1 MGAGTVLRLHRIFFV
16 AVAVLSLGGLGLP
29 ALSQDS
35 IEPDPKPA
43 GIAPND
49 PVPKS
54 ITIPRDAEAE
64 TTEPPP
70 AAAPP
75 PFQPPAEIA
84 PGGRSGLGGVIVDP
98 VPSAVDITA
107 AVSRRLSDDGGPAD
121 GGAGDTRTATYLVD
135 FVNPLPTA
143 QTRILVLDAG
153 AYGGQGAPAGL
164 VLPHL
169 LKALASTTAAEI
181 EVLEKGPRTRVRLVI
196 PGEQSITA
204 AFRYAAPL
212 NSLTVEMWGE
222 RALARFDN
230 AALVMQG
237 ALLGLVIALGAWLAG
252 IAILRRDRMAA
263 WLSALFASAFLALL
277 AGFGFTGTINIAGV
291 VTGAGMALGVLAGC
305 SALALAF
312 VVQALAPDG
321 RWRSF
326 TWVASYAPWLIAA
339 AGLMAAFNAPYA
351 AAAAKVASIGGLSLV
366 IGVIFARAWE
376 GDGAARRLSLAAV
389 FLLLALAPLSML
401 EAVPASGRVTMLAAA
416 ALMTAALLMAAFAIS
431 ASAAPVLRQRV
442 DRVVAASAIRETAP
456 PPFAPAP
463 PIPLAA
469 PDDGRYTLALAAAHQ
484 GLWDW
489 DLKRDR
495 LFLSPSVEALLGA
508 RPGQLQS
515 PERTWRGHVHDDDL
529 ETFLGALE
537 DYRRIADVS
546 FVLDFRGR
554 GLDGVDRW
562 LQLRA
567 SYMSD
572 GEKAARCIGLV
583 SDVSAQ
589 KEGEALLLASARQDS
604 VTGLANRA
612 FFLEALTH
620 RLTFAAPDRA
630 YALLVLDIAR
640 FRTVNESLGH
650 AAGDR
655 LLAAI
660 AERIRASAPDTA
672 LIARLGADVFGLVW
686 ASSNADEAGE
696 AAKAVLDTVAV
707 PIETSGRRM
716 SPIVRGGLA
725 MLDGEHQDAAS
736 ALSDAEVALSESRKA
751 GPSSLTFFAT
761 AMREMKTDRA
771 ALERDLAG
779 ALERNEIL
787 VHYQPIIRVADRS
800 PAGFEALVRWRH
812 PQRGL
817 LNAEAFAGLA
827 EEVGHIEALG
837 RYVLETASRDAAR
850 WRLMAPRTP
859 PIFVNINVSA
869 QQLASPAFIVL
880 CEKLSASGQSG
891 EGIRLE
897 ITETLAIDDTGAAVR
912 ALEKLR
918 AAGYGLVM
926 DDFGSGHSTP
936 SRLAHLPFDA
946 VKVDRSF
953 MMGGGPVRNVL
964 AGLLRLARD
973 LNLEATAEGVES
985 EEDLAFLS
993 ANGCTY
999 AQGYFCGM
1007 PRDAAATQA
1016 IILEAVITAEAGE

>member
-1 MGAGTVLRLHRIFFV
+1 VSRLHRFFFV
-16 AVAVLSLGGLGLP
+16 AIAVLSMGGLGDK

-35 IEPDPKPA
+35 VEPYPKPA
-43 GIAPND
+43 EVAPD
-49 PVPKS
+49 APVPRAIIVPGGPES
-54 ITIPRDAEAE
+54 E
-64 TTEPPP
+64 
-70 AAAPP
+70 AAPQVVSDPLP
-75 PFQPPAEIA
+75 PFRRPVETLPQ
-84 PGGRSGLGGVIVDP
+84 GRSGLGGVIVDP

-107 AVSRRLSDDGGPAD
+107 AVSRRLSDDGGPD
-121 GGAGDTRTATYLVD
+121 NPSSATYMVD
-135 FVNPLPTA
+135 FVNPLPAA

-153 AYGGQGAPAGL
+153 TFGGQGAARGL
-164 VLPHL
+164 ALPHL
-169 LKALASTTAAEI
+169 VKVLTSTSDADI
-181 EVLEKGPRTRVRLVI
+181 DILETGPRTRVRLVI

-252 IAILRRDRMAA
+252 MAILRRDRISG
-263 WLSALFASAFLALL
+263 WLAALFAAAFLALL
-277 AGFGFTGTINIAGV
+277 AGFGFTGGIAIAGV
-291 VTGAGMALGVLAGC
+291 VTGAGLALGLLAGC

-312 VVQALAPDG
+312 TVQVLAPDG
-321 RWRSF
+321 RWRAF
-326 TWVASYAPWLIAA
+326 APFAHYAPWLIAA
-339 AGLMAAFNAPYA
+339 SGLMAMFNAPYA
-351 AAAAKVASIGGLSLV
+351 AVVAKSAAIGGLGLV

-376 GDGAARRLSLAAV
+376 GDGAARRLTLAAI

-401 EAVPASGRVTMLAAA
+401 EVIPASGRITMLAAA
-416 ALMTAALLMAAFAIS
+416 ALMIAALLMASFAVS
-431 ASAAPVLRQRV
+431 ASTSPVLRQRV
-442 DRVVAASAIRETAP
+442 DRLVASSSPREAAP

-463 PIPLAA
+463 PIPLA
-469 PDDGRYTLALAAAHQ
+469 PVDEGRYTLALAAAHQ
-484 GLWDW
+484 GLFDW

-515 PERTWRGHVHDDDL
+515 PERSWRGHVHDEDL

-567 SYMSD
+567 SFMSD
-572 GEKAARCIGLV
+572 GERAARCIGLV

-589 KEGEALLLASARQDS
+589 KESEALLLASARQDAT
-604 VTGLANRA
+604 TGLANRA

-630 YALLVLDIAR
+630 YALLTIDIAR

-650 AAGDR
+650 AAGDA

-660 AERIRASAPDTA
+660 ADRIRASAPETA
-672 LIARLGADVFGLVW
+672 LIARLGGDVFVLLW
-686 ASSNADEAGE
+686 PSSDADQAGE
-696 AAKAVLDTVAV
+696 AAKSVLDTVAV
-707 PIETSGRRM
+707 PIETSGRRL
-716 SPIVRGGLA
+716 SPVVRGGLA
-725 MLDGEHQDAAS
+725 MLDGTHSDAAS
-736 ALSDAEVALSESRKA
+736 ALSDAEIALAASRKD
-751 GPSSLTFFAT
+751 GGSSLTFFVA
-761 AMREMKTDRA
+761 AMREVKSDRA

-787 VHYQPIIRVADRS
+787 VHYQPIVRVADRS

-827 EEVGHIEALG
+827 EETGHIEALG
-837 RYVLETASRDAAR
+837 RFVLETASRDAAR

-869 QQLASPAFIVL
+869 HQLASPAFITL
-880 CEKLSASGQSG
+880 CEKLSASGLSG

-912 ALEKLR
+912 ALQRLR
-918 AAGYGLVM
+918 AAGFGLVM

-946 VKVDRSF
+946 VKIDRSF
-953 MMGGGPVRNVL
+953 MSGGGPVRNVL

-973 LNLEATAEGVES
+973 LDLEATAEGVES
-985 EEDLAFLS
+985 EEDLAFLA
-993 ANGCTY
+993 ANRCTY

-1016 IILEAVITAEAGE
+1016 IILDAVITAEAGE